1 MAVEKDQAFVEMV
14 VKAVV
19 DYPDDVKVER
29 TLDERGVFLKLSI
42 NPEDMG
48 KIIGKEGRT
57 AKAIRTLLRIVG
69 AKENA
74 RVNLKIMEPEG
85 SQRPMRD
92 EEQPESAA
100 EPVEETSEPTAEEKP
115 EKATSD
121 KDDDKEIEAQPI
133 EEEKATE
140 II

>member
-29 TLDERGVFLKLSI
+29 SLDERGVFLQLSI
-42 NPEDMG
+42 NTEDMG

-57 AKAIRTLLRIVG
+57 AKAIRSLLRIVG
-69 AKENA
+69 AKENE

-85 SQRPMRD
+85 YERTERPRD
-92 EEQPESAA
+92 DEQPQPQEST
-100 EPVEETSEPTAEEKP
+100 EETPTSTDDKPVEKS
-115 EKATSD
+115 
-121 KDDDKEIEAQPI
+121 DDDTDTVPI

-140 II
+140 IV

>member
-1 MAVEKDQAFVEMV
+1 MAIEKDQAFVEMV

-29 TLDERGVFLKLSI
+29 SLDERGVFLQLSI

-69 AKENA
+69 AKENE

-85 SQRPMRD
+85 YERPERPQED
-92 EEQPESAA
+92 EPTQA
-100 EPVEETSEPTAEEKP
+100 EEIKEETPTATDDTPAEKP
-115 EKATSD
+115 DVEQDTL
-121 KDDDKEIEAQPI
+121 PI

-140 II
+140 IV

>member
-1 MAVEKDQAFVEMV
+1 MAIEKDQAFVEMV

-29 TLDERGVFLKLSI
+29 SLDERGVFLQLSI

-69 AKENA
+69 AKENE

-85 SQRPMRD
+85 YERPERPRDDEQLQQEEGEESKEETPTATDDKPVEKSD
-92 EEQPESAA
+92 EE
-100 EPVEETSEPTAEEKP
+100 VDTL
-115 EKATSD
+115 
-121 KDDDKEIEAQPI
+121 PI

-140 II
+140 IV